1 MRYFLITYVT
11 KPGGQIDEMVTVSK
25 KVKTIDLQTC
35 NVIMDYKEKKIEK
48 CVIEGKSIDSDW
60 ERLDSYYR
68 QLYPN
73 IIERLE
79 TEVK

>member
-1 MRYFLITYVT
+1 MT
-11 KPGGQIDEMVTVSK
+11 KPGGQIDEVVTVAK
-25 KVKTIDLQTC
+25 KIKTNDIQTC
-35 NVIMDYKEKKIEK
+35 NVIMDYKEKKIDK
-48 CVIEGKSIDSDW
+48 CVIEGKRVDSDW

-79 TEVK
+79 KEAIL